1 MNPISDRIEKLIRH
15 AEKLNAKAME
25 QKALVEKLQ
34 LESKNLK
41 LTIDNQQQ
49 TIADLN
55 NKIKITKLA
64 QQISGQESS
73 DKTELKRK
81 INEYIREIDGC
92 IALLND

>member
-1 MNPISDRIEKLIRH
+1 MNPITDRIEKLIRH

-49 TIADLN
+49 TITDLN
-55 NKIKITKLA
+55 NKIKIAKLA
-64 QQISGQESS
+64 QQISGQESG